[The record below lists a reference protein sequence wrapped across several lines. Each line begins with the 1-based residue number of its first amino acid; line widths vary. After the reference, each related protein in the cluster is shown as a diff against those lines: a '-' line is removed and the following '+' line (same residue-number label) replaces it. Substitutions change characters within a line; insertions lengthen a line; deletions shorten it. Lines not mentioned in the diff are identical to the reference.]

1 MIRFGKEK
9 VLLLHRILI
18 EQTGGEDGVRDM
30 GLLESALAAC
40 DATFDGKELFPTK
53 EEKAARLCTGLVSNH
68 AFVDGNKRIGVYV
81 MLTFLEVNGIRLNVT
96 DEELV
101 GIGLSLAQSKM
112 KYEELLARFRVGE
125 VKYSALSRGMKMK
138 LLLAAALSHEPKL
151 LLLDEATSGLDPV
164 ARQDILDMLME
175 FTRDE
180 AHSVLFSSHIA
191 DDLEKVCDYVTFL
204 HGGKVLLSEEKDAL
218 LERYGVLNCSQEE
231 FSAIPREAIVSF
243 RRSPYGV
250 TAVVR
255 QEALP
260 IGVQVQRVGLEELFR
275 ALVQEEEHV

>member
-1 MIRFGKEK
+1 MMNAIELHGLEKHYRGFTFGPIDLTLPSGCIMGLVGVNGAGKTTLFR
-9 VLLLHRILI
+9 LLLGMAKK
-18 EQTGGEDGVRDM
+18 EGGTVRLLGKDAEGNEGLKEELGVV
-30 GLLESALAAC
+30 LESAGFPAC
-40 DATFDGKELFPTK
+40 LTPAEIGSFLKGCYSRWDGK
-53 EEKAARLCTGLVSNH
+53 
-68 AFVDGNKRIGVYV
+68 
-81 MLTFLEVNGIRLNVT
+81 
-96 DEELV
+96 
-101 GIGLSLAQSKM
+101 

-218 LERYGVLNCSQEE
+218 LERYGVLNCSEEE
-231 FSAIPREAIVSF
+231 FSAIPREAVLSF

-255 QEALP
+255 QEALS
-260 IGVQVQRVGLEELFR
+260 IGAQVQRAGLEELFR
-275 ALVQEEEHV
+275 ALVQEEELA

>member
-1 MIRFGKEK
+1 MMNAIELHGLEKHYRGFTFGSIDLTLPSGCIMGLVGVNGAGKTTLFR
-9 VLLLHRILI
+9 LLLGMAKK
-18 EQTGGEDGVRDM
+18 EGGTVRLLGRDAEGNASLKEELGVV
-30 GLLESALAAC
+30 LESAGFPAC
-40 DATFDGKELFPTK
+40 LTPAEIGSFLKGCYSRWD
-53 EEKAARLCTGLVSNH
+53 EK
-68 AFVDGNKRIGVYV
+68 
-81 MLTFLEVNGIRLNVT
+81 
-96 DEELV
+96 
-101 GIGLSLAQSKM
+101 

-231 FSAIPREAIVSF
+231 FSAIPREAVVSF

-260 IGVQVQRVGLEELFR
+260 SGVQVQRVGLEELFR
-275 ALVQEEEHV
+275 ALVQEEGHV

>member
-1 MIRFGKEK
+1 MNAIELHGLEKHYRGFTFGPIDLTLPWGCIMGLVGVNGAGKTTLFR
-9 VLLLHRILI
+9 LLLGMAKK
-18 EQTGGEDGVRDM
+18 EGGTVRLLGKDAEGNEGLKEELGVV
-30 GLLESALAAC
+30 LESAGFPAC
-40 DATFDGKELFPTK
+40 LTPAEIGSFLKGCYSRWDGK
-53 EEKAARLCTGLVSNH
+53 
-68 AFVDGNKRIGVYV
+68 
-81 MLTFLEVNGIRLNVT
+81 
-96 DEELV
+96 
-101 GIGLSLAQSKM
+101 

-218 LERYGVLNCSQEE
+218 LERYGVLNCSGEE
-231 FSAIPREAIVSF
+231 FSEIPREAVVSF

-275 ALVQEEEHV
+275 ALVQEEGHV

>member
-1 MIRFGKEK
+1 MNAIELRGLEKHYPNFTFGPVDLTLPSGCIMGLVGVNGAGKTTLFR
-9 VLLLHRILI
+9 LLLGMAKR
-18 EQTGGEDGVRDM
+18 EGGSVRLLGRDAEGNANLKEELGVV
-30 GLLESALAAC
+30 LESAGFPAC
-40 DATFDGKELFPTK
+40 LTPAEIGSFLKGCYRRWD
-53 EEKAARLCTGLVSNH
+53 EK
-68 AFVDGNKRIGVYV
+68 
-81 MLTFLEVNGIRLNVT
+81 
-96 DEELV
+96 
-101 GIGLSLAQSKM
+101 
-112 KYEELLARFRVGE
+112 KYKELLARFRVGE
-125 VKYSALSRGMKMK
+125 GKYAALSRGMKMK

-164 ARQDILDMLME
+164 ARQDILDIIME

-231 FSAIPREAIVSF
+231 FSAVPQETVVSS

-260 IGVQVQRVGLEELFR
+260 AGLPVQRVGLEELFR
-275 ALVQEEEHV
+275 ALVQEEELV

>member
-1 MIRFGKEK
+1 MMNAIELHGLEKHYRGFTFGPIDLTLPSGCIMGLVGVNGAGKTTLFR
-9 VLLLHRILI
+9 LLLGMAKK
-18 EQTGGEDGVRDM
+18 EGGTVRLLGKDAEGNEGLKEELGVV
-30 GLLESALAAC
+30 LESAGFPAC
-40 DATFDGKELFPTK
+40 LTPAEIGSFLKGCYSRWDGK
-53 EEKAARLCTGLVSNH
+53 
-68 AFVDGNKRIGVYV
+68 
-81 MLTFLEVNGIRLNVT
+81 
-96 DEELV
+96 
-101 GIGLSLAQSKM
+101 

-218 LERYGVLNCSQEE
+218 LECYGVLNCSGEE
-231 FSAIPREAIVSF
+231 FSEIPREAVVSF

-260 IGVQVQRVGLEELFR
+260 SGAQLQRVGLEELFR

>member
-1 MIRFGKEK
+1 MGEGKY
-9 VLLLHRILI
+9 
-18 EQTGGEDGVRDM
+18 
-30 GLLESALAAC
+30 A
-40 DATFDGKELFPTK
+40 
-53 EEKAARLCTGLVSNH
+53 
-68 AFVDGNKRIGVYV
+68 
-81 MLTFLEVNGIRLNVT
+81 
-96 DEELV
+96 
-101 GIGLSLAQSKM
+101 
-112 KYEELLARFRVGE
+112 
-125 VKYSALSRGMKMK
+125 ALSRGMKMK

-164 ARQDILDMLME
+164 ARQDILDIIME

-231 FSAIPREAIVSF
+231 FSAVPQETVVSS

-255 QEALP
+255 QETLP
-260 IGVQVQRVGLEELFR
+260 AGLPVQRVGLEELFR
-275 ALVQEEEHV
+275 ALVQEEGL

>member
-1 MIRFGKEK
+1 MMNAIELHGLEKYYRGFTFGPIDLTLPSGCIMGLVGVNGAGKTTLFR
-9 VLLLHRILI
+9 LLLGMAKK
-18 EQTGGEDGVRDM
+18 EGGTVRLLGRVAEGNASLKEELGVV
-30 GLLESALAAC
+30 LESAGFPAC
-40 DATFDGKELFPTK
+40 LTPAEIGSFLKGCYSRWDGK
-53 EEKAARLCTGLVSNH
+53 
-68 AFVDGNKRIGVYV
+68 
-81 MLTFLEVNGIRLNVT
+81 
-96 DEELV
+96 
-101 GIGLSLAQSKM
+101 

-191 DDLEKVCDYVTFL
+191 DDLEKVCDYVAFL

-218 LERYGVLNCSQEE
+218 LERYGVLNCSGEE
-231 FSAIPREAIVSF
+231 FSEIPREAVVSF

-260 IGVQVQRVGLEELFR
+260 IGAPVQRVGLEELFR

>member
-1 MIRFGKEK
+1 MNAIELHGLEKYYRGFTFGPIDLTLPSGCIMGLVGVNGAGKTTLFR
-9 VLLLHRILI
+9 LLLGMAKK
-18 EQTGGEDGVRDM
+18 EGGTVRLLGKDAEGNEGLKEELGVV
-30 GLLESALAAC
+30 LESAGFPAC
-40 DATFDGKELFPTK
+40 LTPAEIGSFLKGCYSRWDGK
-53 EEKAARLCTGLVSNH
+53 
-68 AFVDGNKRIGVYV
+68 
-81 MLTFLEVNGIRLNVT
+81 
-96 DEELV
+96 
-101 GIGLSLAQSKM
+101 

-218 LERYGVLNCSQEE
+218 LECYGVLNCSGEE
-231 FSAIPREAIVSF
+231 FSEIPREAVVSF

>member
-1 MIRFGKEK
+1 MNAIELRGLEKHYRDFTFGPIDLTLPSGCIMGLVGVNGAGKTTLFR
-9 VLLLHRILI
+9 LLLGMAKK
-18 EQTGGEDGVRDM
+18 EGGTVRLLGRDAEGNASLKEEFGVV
-30 GLLESALAAC
+30 LESAGFPAC
-40 DATFDGKELFPTK
+40 LTPAEIGSFLKGCYSRWDGK
-53 EEKAARLCTGLVSNH
+53 
-68 AFVDGNKRIGVYV
+68 
-81 MLTFLEVNGIRLNVT
+81 
-96 DEELV
+96 
-101 GIGLSLAQSKM
+101 
-112 KYEELLARFRVGE
+112 KYKELLARFRVGN

-191 DDLEKVCDYVTFL
+191 DDLEKVCDYVAFL

-218 LERYGVLNCSQEE
+218 LERYGVLNCSGEE
-231 FSAIPREAIVSF
+231 FSAIPREAAVSF

-260 IGVQVQRVGLEELFR
+260 SGVQVQRVGLEELFR
-275 ALVQEEEHV
+275 ALVQEEGHV

>member
-1 MIRFGKEK
+1 MMNAIELHGLEKHYRGFTFGPIDLTLPSGCIMGLVGVNGAGKTTLFR
-9 VLLLHRILI
+9 LLLGMAKK
-18 EQTGGEDGVRDM
+18 EGGTVRLLGKDAEGNEGLKEELGVV
-30 GLLESALAAC
+30 LESAGFPAC
-40 DATFDGKELFPTK
+40 LTPAEIGSFLKGCYSRWDGK
-53 EEKAARLCTGLVSNH
+53 
-68 AFVDGNKRIGVYV
+68 
-81 MLTFLEVNGIRLNVT
+81 
-96 DEELV
+96 
-101 GIGLSLAQSKM
+101 

-180 AHSVLFSSHIA
+180 AHSGLFSSHIA
-191 DDLEKVCDYVTFL
+191 DDLEKVCDYVAFL

-218 LERYGVLNCSQEE
+218 LECYGVLNCSGEE
-231 FSAIPREAIVSF
+231 FSEIPREAVVSF

>member
-1 MIRFGKEK
+1 MNAIELHGLEKHYRGFTFGPIDLTLPSGCIMGLVGVNGAGKTTLFR
-9 VLLLHRILI
+9 LLLGMAKK
-18 EQTGGEDGVRDM
+18 EGGTVRLLGRDAEGNASLKEELGVV
-30 GLLESALAAC
+30 LESAGFPAC
-40 DATFDGKELFPTK
+40 LTPAEIGSFLKGCYSRWDGK
-53 EEKAARLCTGLVSNH
+53 
-68 AFVDGNKRIGVYV
+68 
-81 MLTFLEVNGIRLNVT
+81 
-96 DEELV
+96 
-101 GIGLSLAQSKM
+101 

-164 ARQDILDMLME
+164 ARQDILDIIME

-218 LERYGVLNCSQEE
+218 LERYGVLNCSEE
-231 FSAIPREAIVSF
+231 DFSAVPQETVVSS

-255 QEALP
+255 QETLP
-260 IGVQVQRVGLEELFR
+260 AGLPVQRVGLEELFR
-275 ALVQEEEHV
+275 ALVQEEELV

>member
-1 MIRFGKEK
+1 MMNAIELHGLEKYYRGFTFGPIDLTLPSGCIMGLVGVNGAGKTTLFR
-9 VLLLHRILI
+9 LLLGMAKK
-18 EQTGGEDGVRDM
+18 EGGTVRLLGKDAEGNEGLKEELGVV
-30 GLLESALAAC
+30 LESAGFPAC
-40 DATFDGKELFPTK
+40 LTPAEIGSFLKGCYSRWDGK
-53 EEKAARLCTGLVSNH
+53 
-68 AFVDGNKRIGVYV
+68 
-81 MLTFLEVNGIRLNVT
+81 
-96 DEELV
+96 
-101 GIGLSLAQSKM
+101 

-218 LERYGVLNCSQEE
+218 LECYGVLNCSGEE
-231 FSAIPREAIVSF
+231 FSEIPRETVVSF

-275 ALVQEEEHV
+275 ALVQEEGHV

>member
-1 MIRFGKEK
+1 
-9 VLLLHRILI
+9 
-18 EQTGGEDGVRDM
+18 
-30 GLLESALAAC
+30 
-40 DATFDGKELFPTK
+40 
-53 EEKAARLCTGLVSNH
+53 
-68 AFVDGNKRIGVYV
+68 
-81 MLTFLEVNGIRLNVT
+81 
-96 DEELV
+96 
-101 GIGLSLAQSKM
+101 
-112 KYEELLARFRVGE
+112 
-125 VKYSALSRGMKMK
+125 
-138 LLLAAALSHEPKL
+138 
-151 LLLDEATSGLDPV
+151 
-164 ARQDILDMLME
+164 ME

-231 FSAIPREAIVSF
+231 FSAIPREAVVSF

-250 TAVVR
+250 TAVAR

-260 IGVQVQRVGLEELFR
+260 IGVQIQRVGLEELFR

>member
-1 MIRFGKEK
+1 MMNAIELHGLEKHYRGFTFGPIDLTLPSGCIMGLVGVNGAGKTTLFR
-9 VLLLHRILI
+9 LLLGMAKK
-18 EQTGGEDGVRDM
+18 EGGTVRLLGKDAEGNEGLKEELGVV
-30 GLLESALAAC
+30 LESAGFPAC
-40 DATFDGKELFPTK
+40 LTPAEIGSILKGCYSRWDGK
-53 EEKAARLCTGLVSNH
+53 
-68 AFVDGNKRIGVYV
+68 
-81 MLTFLEVNGIRLNVT
+81 
-96 DEELV
+96 
-101 GIGLSLAQSKM
+101 

-218 LERYGVLNCSQEE
+218 LECYGVLNCSGEE
-231 FSAIPREAIVSF
+231 FSEIPREAVVSF

>member
-1 MIRFGKEK
+1 MNAIELHGLEKHYRGFTFGPID
-9 VLLLHRILI
+9 LTLPSGCI
-18 EQTGGEDGVRDM
+18 M
-30 GLLESALAAC
+30 GLVGVNGAGKTTLFRLRLGMAKKEGGTVRLLGRDAEGNASLKEELGVVLESAGFPAC
-40 DATFDGKELFPTK
+40 LTPAEIGRFLKGCYSRWD
-53 EEKAARLCTGLVSNH
+53 EK
-68 AFVDGNKRIGVYV
+68 
-81 MLTFLEVNGIRLNVT
+81 
-96 DEELV
+96 
-101 GIGLSLAQSKM
+101 

-218 LERYGVLNCSQEE
+218 LERYGVLNCPEEE
-231 FSAIPREAIVSF
+231 FSAIPREGVLSF

-275 ALVQEEEHV
+275 ALVQEEVV

>member
-1 MIRFGKEK
+1 MMNAIELHGLEKHYRGFTFGPIDLTLPSGCIMGLVGVNGAGKTTLFR
-9 VLLLHRILI
+9 LLLGMAKKK
-18 EQTGGEDGVRDM
+18 GGTVRLLGRDAEGNASLKEELGVV
-30 GLLESALAAC
+30 LESAGFPAC
-40 DATFDGKELFPTK
+40 LTPAEIGSFLKGCYSHWDGK
-53 EEKAARLCTGLVSNH
+53 
-68 AFVDGNKRIGVYV
+68 
-81 MLTFLEVNGIRLNVT
+81 
-96 DEELV
+96 
-101 GIGLSLAQSKM
+101 

-218 LERYGVLNCSQEE
+218 LECYGVLNCSGEE
-231 FSAIPREAIVSF
+231 FSEIPREAVVSF

-260 IGVQVQRVGLEELFR
+260 SGVQVQRVGLEELFR
-275 ALVQEEEHV
+275 ALVQEEELA